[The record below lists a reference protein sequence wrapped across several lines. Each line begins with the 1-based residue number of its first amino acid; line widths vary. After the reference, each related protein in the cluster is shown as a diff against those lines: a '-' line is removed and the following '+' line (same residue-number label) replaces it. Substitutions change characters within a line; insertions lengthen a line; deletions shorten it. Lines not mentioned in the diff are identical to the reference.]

1 MTAAVDFGSH
11 RIRVANLVK
20 DRIVVSSVRSVYSV
34 LPDSQEQ
41 RAMLARLAL
50 PYAVCD
56 SHLAV
61 IGDHATELRCVSSM
75 PPVPFF
81 VNGESTIEDAPSRQI
96 LNVLVETMLP
106 KSATNEFCAV
116 TMPSCFVDGSGG
128 PEFLQKL
135 VSLRGYTPLPV
146 SSGLATVLAEG
157 CDDRF
162 SAIGISFGANC
173 CHVGLV
179 QGGRQIDQEV
189 VQRGGAWMDIE
200 LARLG
205 DQYVYDRDGQCY
217 LDTEAITSWKQATY
231 RSLDKR
237 ESVIE
242 HTLANLYADLLSRVV
257 TAIDSLVMRNKLSTG
272 PVPILC
278 SGGVATIDGFEQ
290 AFRNALRSSG
300 LNSTQIGNIRL
311 FEDPMTVARGGLIQ
325 VALHN
330 ETQSV
335 AA

>member
-1 MTAAVDFGSH
+1 MTASVDFGSH
-11 RIRVANLVK
+11 RIRVARMQN
-20 DRIVVSSVRSVYSV
+20 DRIVASSFRSVYSV

-41 RAMLARLAL
+41 RAMLARLSL

-61 IGDHATELRCVSSM
+61 IGDFATELRCVSNM

-81 VNGESTIEDAPSRQI
+81 APGQTGIDDPPARQI
-96 LNVLVETMLP
+96 LNVLVESMLP
-106 KSATNEFCAV
+106 QNITNEYCAV
-116 TMPSCFVDGSGG
+116 TVPACLKAGNGG
-128 PEFLQKL
+128 PEFLHKL

-179 QGGRQIDQEV
+179 ARGNQIDEEV
-189 VQRGGAWMDIE
+189 VDRGGAWMDIE
-200 LARLG
+200 LARHG

-217 LDTEAITSWKQATY
+217 LDTEAISNWKEAKY
-231 RSLDKR
+231 RSLGKR

-242 HTLANLYADLLSRVV
+242 HTLANLYADILSRVV
-257 TAIDSLVMRNKLSTG
+257 SAVDAIVSRNKLNAG
-272 PVPILC
+272 PLPILC
-278 SGGVATIDGFEQ
+278 CGGVASINDFEAALRN
-290 AFRNALRSSG
+290 AFRSSSLNA
-300 LNSTQIGNIRL
+300 NQIGNIRVYDDQL
-311 FEDPMTVARGGLIQ
+311 TVARGGLIQ
-325 VALHN
+325 VALQN
-330 ETQSV
+330 ETQS
-335 AA
+335 AAA